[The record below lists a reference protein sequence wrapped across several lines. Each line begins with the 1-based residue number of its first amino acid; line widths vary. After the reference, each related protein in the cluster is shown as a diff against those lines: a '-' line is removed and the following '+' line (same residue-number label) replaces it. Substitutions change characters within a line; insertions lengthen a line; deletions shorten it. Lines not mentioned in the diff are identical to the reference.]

1 MKNLAKLQA
10 YMSGTKDTVLVPKK
24 PLKRPAVP
32 IPTPLYEKPLKPL
45 KDIAIPGLEREL
57 FPYQKEGVA
66 FIESRNGRA
75 ILGDD
80 MGLGKTAQALGYLQL
95 HLEVRPAIIICPA
108 SLKLNWAKEIFMWT
122 AKRDEN
128 QVYILSGRKKK
139 LVEEVSIKGSGRL
152 VLTPCKMPKTGI
164 FIINYDVTE
173 AWVFEL
179 LKTKPQ
185 CIVSDE
191 SHYLKSVGTSRTKA
205 VSILAKEC
213 PKFIALTGTLIE
225 NRPEEAYT
233 VINLV
238 DKKLFPSRWK
248 FCHRYCDPVHNG
260 FGWSFKGAS
269 HIPELFIKLK
279 DVMIRRLKEDVLK
292 DLPSKIRSVV
302 PIDIDNKAE
311 YKKAEANLIQWIKEN
326 KGLAKAEQASKVE
339 ALARMNELKQLCIKG
354 KLESCLNWIEDYLES
369 GKKLVVFCTHTWVL
383 DAVYEEFK
391 QWSVKVDGS
400 VTGIKRNDAV
410 EAFQNNPK
418 VKLFVGN
425 IVAAGVG
432 LTLTA
437 SSATCFLELE
447 FRPSLHRQAEDR
459 VHRIGQTAEFVNAYY
474 LLAANTIEED
484 LALLLDKKQAVVTAV
499 LDGKEVEEI
508 SLLDDLMN
516 QIAKGDE

>member
-1 MKNLAKLQA
+1 MKNLAKLKV
-10 YMSGTKDTVLVPKK
+10 YMNGDKVTKSPPKSI
-24 PLKRPAVP
+24 LKRQPIP
-32 IPTPLYEKPLKPL
+32 IPTPLYETPVKVL
-45 KDIAIPGLEREL
+45 KDVTIVGLEKEL
-57 FPYQKEGVA
+57 FPYQKDGVS

-95 HLEVRPAIIICPA
+95 HLEVRPALIICPA

-139 LVEEVSIKGSGRL
+139 SIEEVSVKGSGRL
-152 VLTPCKMPKTGI
+152 VLTPCKMSDTGI
-164 FIINYDVTE
+164 FIINYDIVE
-173 AWVFEL
+173 SWVFEL
-179 LKTKPQ
+179 LKIKMQ
-185 CIVSDE
+185 CIISDE
-191 SHYLKSVGTSRTKA
+191 SHYLKSQSANRTKA
-205 VSILAKEC
+205 VSMLVKGC

-248 FCHRYCDPVHNG
+248 FCQRYCNPIRNG

-269 HIPELFIKLK
+269 HIDELFIKLK
-279 DVMIRRLKEDVLK
+279 DVMIRRLKSDVLK
-292 DLPSKIRSVV
+292 DLPEKIRSVI
-302 PIDIDNKAE
+302 PIEIDNKSE
-311 YKKAEANLIQWIKEN
+311 YKKAEKNFIQWVKEN
-326 KGLAKAEQASKVE
+326 KGLIKAEQASKIE
-339 ALARMNELKQLCIKG
+339 ALAKMNELKQLCIKG
-354 KLESCLNWIEDYLES
+354 KLDSCLNWIENYLES

-383 DAVYEEFK
+383 DTVYNEFK
-391 QWSVKVDGS
+391 SWSVKVDGS
-400 VTGIKRNDAV
+400 VKGPKRNDAV

-418 VKLFVGN
+418 IKLFVGN

-459 VHRIGQTAEFVNAYY
+459 VHRIGQTADCVNAYY
-474 LLAANTIEED
+474 LLAADTIEED
-484 LALLLDKKQAVVTAV
+484 IALMLDKKQRIVTSV
-499 LDGKEVEEI
+499 LDGSEVDSE
-508 SLLDDLMN
+508 SNLLDDLLN
-516 QIAKGDE
+516 QIGRE